1 MKILLAKNAGF
12 CFGVRR
18 AVDMAREA
26 VAKLREQDASAVVYT
41 YGELI
46 HNMSVVEEL
55 RSSGIIPI
63 DELNGLK
70 KGDTVVIRSHGVPA
84 QVYSYLDDLGVN
96 IVDATCPFVESI
108 HKIVS
113 EAYKKGEQVFIVG
126 DSVHPETIG
135 INGYCGNTAVFIEN
149 EEALRLLEN
158 KSGCLVVQTTFDSTV
173 FSDYERIIKEKYP

>member
-18 AVDMAREA
+18 AVNMAHEA

-46 HNMSVVEEL
+46 HNRSVVEEL

-84 QVYSYLDDLGVN
+84 QVYSYLDV
-96 IVDATCPFVESI
+96 
-108 HKIVS
+108 
-113 EAYKKGEQVFIVG
+113 
-126 DSVHPETIG
+126 
-135 INGYCGNTAVFIEN
+135 
-149 EEALRLLEN
+149 
-158 KSGCLVVQTTFDSTV
+158 
-173 FSDYERIIKEKYP
+173 